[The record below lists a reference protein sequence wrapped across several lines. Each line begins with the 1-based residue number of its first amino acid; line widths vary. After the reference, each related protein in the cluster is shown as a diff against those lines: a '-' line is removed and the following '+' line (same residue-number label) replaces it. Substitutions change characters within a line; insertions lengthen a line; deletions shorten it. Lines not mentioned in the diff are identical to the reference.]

1 MPFRGKVQTIESEE
15 AVPGQGALGS
25 HVLGLLSS
33 LSQWNMKNAN
43 QLCN

>member
-1 MPFRGKVQTIESEE
+1 MFFRDKVQTIEGEE
-15 AVPGQGALGS
+15 AVPGQGALDY